1 MFIGFFRLIVLCL
14 LIGAVPAAAAGVTV
28 FAAAS
33 TAPAVEEVSALFSS
47 RHGVPVRTV
56 FASSSTLA
64 RQIVN
69 GAPADLYISAN
80 VAWMDYATA
89 GGAIEAASRVDLLGN
104 RLVLIAPADSTLAL
118 HIAPG
123 FPLAAKL
130 GDGRLAM
137 GDPDH
142 VPAGIYGKA
151 ALEHLGA
158 WPAVAAS
165 VVRFQ
170 DARAALALVERGEA
184 AAGIAY
190 ATDAAIT
197 DGVRLIAK
205 FPTDSH
211 PPITY
216 PLAMVVGRDRPEVRK
231 LYDFLLSRAASA
243 VFERHGFAVTVH
255 P

>member
-1 MFIGFFRLIVLCL
+1 MFVLFRLIVVGL
-14 LIGAVPAAAAGVTV
+14 LIGAVPVVAAEVTV

-33 TAPAVEEVSALFSS
+33 TAPAVEEASALFSS
-47 RHGVPVRTV
+47 THGIRVRAV

-69 GAPADLYISAN
+69 GAPADLFISAN
-80 VAWMDYATA
+80 RAWMDHAA
-89 GGAIEAASRVDLLGN
+89 EANAIEAVSRMDLLGN
-104 RLVLIAPADSTLAL
+104 RLVLIAPADSTLSL
-118 HIAPG
+118 EIAPG
-123 FPLAAKL
+123 FPLAARL
-130 GDGRLAM
+130 GGGFLAM

-151 ALEHLGA
+151 ALEHLGV
-158 WPAVAAS
+158 WPAVAGS
-165 VVRFQ
+165 VVRSQ
-170 DARAALALVERGEA
+170 DVRAALALVERGEV

-197 DGVRLIAK
+197 DGVRLIAV
-205 FPTDSH
+205 FPADSH

-216 PLAMVVGRDRPEVRK
+216 PLAIVGGRDRPEVRK
-231 LYDFLLSRAASA
+231 FHEFLGSKAAA
-243 VFERHGFAVTVH
+243 AIFEGHGFAVTVQ

>member
-1 MFIGFFRLIVLCL
+1 MFVLFRLIVVGL
-14 LIGAVPAAAAGVTV
+14 LIGAVPVVAAEVTV

-33 TAPAVEEVSALFSS
+33 TAPAVEEASALFSS
-47 RHGVPVRTV
+47 THGIRVRAV

-69 GAPADLYISAN
+69 GAPADLFISAN
-80 VAWMDYATA
+80 RAWMDHAA
-89 GGAIEAASRVDLLGN
+89 EANAIEAVSRMDLLGN
-104 RLVLIAPADSTLAL
+104 RLVLIAPADSTLSL
-118 HIAPG
+118 EIAPG
-123 FPLAAKL
+123 FPLAARL
-130 GDGRLAM
+130 GGGFLAM

-151 ALEHLGA
+151 ALEHLGV
-158 WPAVAAS
+158 WPAVAGS
-165 VVRFQ
+165 VVRSQ
-170 DARAALALVERGEA
+170 DVRAALALVERGEV

-197 DGVRLIAK
+197 DGVRLVAA
-205 FPTDSH
+205 FPADSH

-216 PLAMVVGRDRPEVRK
+216 PMAIVAGRDRPEVRK
-231 LYDFLLSRAASA
+231 LYEFLMSKAVSA
-243 VFERHGFAVTVH
+243 IFERHGFAVTSR

>member
-1 MFIGFFRLIVLCL
+1 MLIGFRLAVVGL
-14 LIGAVPAAAAGVTV
+14 LIGAAPAGAATVTV

-33 TAPAVEEVSALFSS
+33 TAPAVEAAAALFSS
-47 RHGVPVRTV
+47 QQGVPVRTV

-80 VAWMDYATA
+80 AAWMDHAA
-89 GGAIEAASRVDLLGN
+89 DANAIEASSRVDLLGN
-104 RLVLIAPADSTLAL
+104 RLVLIAPADSTLSL
-118 HIAPG
+118 RIAPG

-130 GDGRLAM
+130 GGGRLAM

-151 ALEHLGA
+151 ALESLGA

-165 VVRFQ
+165 VVRAQ
-170 DARAALALVERGEA
+170 DARAALALVERGEV
-184 AAGIAY
+184 AAGVAY

-197 DGVRLIAK
+197 DGVRIVAG
-205 FPTDSH
+205 FPADSH

-216 PLAMVVGRDRPEVRK
+216 PMAIVTGRGRPEVRK
-231 LYDFLLSRAASA
+231 FYDFLISRAAAA
-243 VFERHGFAVTVH
+243 VFERHGFAV
-255 P
+255 PARP